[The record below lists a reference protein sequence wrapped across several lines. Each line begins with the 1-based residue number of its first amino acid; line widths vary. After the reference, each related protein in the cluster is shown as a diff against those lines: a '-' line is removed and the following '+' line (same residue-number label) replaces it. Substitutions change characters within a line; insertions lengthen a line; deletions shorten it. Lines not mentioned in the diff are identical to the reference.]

1 MDGSAYGRMFD
12 GWITAFFILAC
23 LAPLGLWKLV
33 EIVIWVCRHL
43 RVVVS

>member
-12 GWITAFFILAC
+12 GWITAFLILAC

-43 RVVVS
+43 RVVVQ

>member
-12 GWITAFFILAC
+12 GWIMVFYIMAC
-23 LAPLGLWKLV
+23 LAPLGAWKLV

-43 RVVVS
+43 RVVAL